1 MKKVMAIILMLAMIL
16 SMSVATFANAG
27 VFVDSVKANQAPV
40 LVGVSNSNANATA
53 LVVTSFADKADLPAE
68 VVAEFTAAYN
78 TIVEA
83 VKVEELN
90 AEIATVAAAKAAEEL
105 AVSDI
110 FDISR
115 ADFTPNDDGKY
126 TVSVAADS
134 LENFV
139 CLLHYVNGA
148 WQIVKDA
155 AVSADG
161 KNLVFSVDSFSP
173 FAIVLDA
180 EGLSPETSDNTMT
193 TVLVAV
199 MAVSAAA
206 IVVLMVCNKKKC
218 K

>member
-1 MKKVMAIILMLAMIL
+1 MKKVMAIALMLAMVL
-16 SMSVATFANAG
+16 SMSIATFANAG

-40 LVGVSNSNANATA
+40 LVGVTNSNAGATA
-53 LVVTSFADKADLPAE
+53 LVVTSFANKANLPAE

-78 TIVEA
+78 SIVA
-83 VKVEELN
+83 AADVADLS
-90 AEIATVAAAKAAEEL
+90 AEIATVAAAKDANEL

-110 FDISR
+110 FDLSR
-115 ADFTPNDDGKY
+115 ADFTANDDGKY
-126 TVSVAADS
+126 TVSIVADS

-139 CLLHYVNGA
+139 CLLHFVDGA

-173 FAIVLDA
+173 FAIVLDTDG
-180 EGLSPETSDNTMT
+180 ESPETSDNTMT
-193 TVLVAV
+193 TVLVGV

>member
-1 MKKVMAIILMLAMIL
+1 MAIILMCAMVL
-16 SMSVATFANAG
+16 SMSISTFANAG

-40 LVGVSNSNANATA
+40 LIGVTNSNSGATA
-53 LVVTSFADKADLPAE
+53 LVITAFADKAKLPAK

-78 TIVEA
+78 SIVEA

-90 AEIATVAAAKAAEEL
+90 IEIAAVAAAKKVDKL

-115 ADFTPNDDGKY
+115 IDFTSNDDGKY
-126 TVSVAADS
+126 TISVAADS

-139 CLLHYVNGA
+139 CLLHFVDGS

-161 KNLVFSVDSFSP
+161 KNLVFSVESFSP
-173 FAIVLDA
+173 FAIVLAPD
-180 EGLSPETSDNTMT
+180 GISPETSDNTMT
-193 TVLVAV
+193 TVLVVV

-206 IVVLMVCNKKKC
+206 IIVLMFCNKKKC